1 MNPGIAILDSAR
13 RAPDAPAVLEGE
25 RTLTFGEL
33 HARTNRL
40 AHALRDRYKLRKG
53 DRVAVLLPNR
63 AAVVEALGGCAKL
76 GAVYIGLNFRLGQAE
91 YDDIF
96 ENAEP
101 SLVIC
106 GAEHR
111 ELGETLALR
120 AGIPLLDV
128 DGPDWEPLLAEGD
141 DALPAEVHDVRPE
154 DHFCLV
160 YTSGTTGRPKGV
172 LFDVRAVMQHAAVAL
187 LEFELDARSRWL
199 MALPH
204 NSSVQITLLP
214 LLLCG
219 GAVVFADSRGFDA
232 RRFAGD
238 VRRHGATHTYLV
250 PTMLFR
256 LLEGGIAPQEIETLR
271 TIGYGAAPIPP
282 ERVGELVARYGPRFT
297 QLYGMAEVC
306 SIGTMLRKDDHA
318 RAAAGEE
325 RLYASAGRAS
335 HLMDVRVVDADGSD
349 VPTGERGEVVFG
361 SPYTMLGYNRDP
373 ERTGAALID
382 GWMHS
387 GDVGVLDEEGYLFIV
402 GRMKDLVIRGGFN
415 VVPSE
420 IENVLYAHPAV
431 LEAAVF
437 GVPDPEWGE
446 AVVACCALKEGAR
459 VAPEELV
466 AWCRE
471 QGLPS
476 IKVPERIAL
485 LEALPKNAVGKIVKT
500 DLRERM
506 STGGATGAAVAA
518 R

>member
-13 RAPDAPAVLEGE
+13 RTPDAPAVIEGD
-25 RTLTFGEL
+25 RTLSYGEL
-33 HARTNRL
+33 HERTNRL
-40 AHALRDRYKLRKG
+40 ANALRDRYKVAKG
-53 DRVAVLLPNR
+53 DRVALLTTNR
-63 AAVVEALGGCAKL
+63 TAVVEVLGGCAKL
-76 GAVYIGLNFRLGQAE
+76 GAVYVGLNFRLAVAE
-91 YDDIF
+91 YEAIL

-101 SLVIC
+101 SVIVC

-111 ELGETLALR
+111 ELGEHLALR

-128 DGPDWEPLLAEGD
+128 DDADWEKTLAAA
-141 DALPAEVHDVRPE
+141 DASLPASVHDVRPD

-172 LFDVRAVMQHAAVAL
+172 LFDVGAVMQHAAVAL

-204 NSSVQITLLP
+204 NSSLQITLLP
-214 LLLCG
+214 LLLTG

-232 RRFAGD
+232 RRFAQD
-238 VRRHGATHTYLV
+238 VHSHGATHTYLV

-256 LLEGGIAPQEIETLR
+256 LLEAGIAPEEIETLQ

-282 ERVGELVARYGPRFT
+282 ERVRELVARYGPRFT

-318 RAAAGEE
+318 RAVAGEE
-325 RLYASAGRAS
+325 RIFASAGRAS
-335 HLMDVRVVDADGSD
+335 YLMDVRVVDRDGAD
-349 VPTGERGEVVFG
+349 VPAGERGEVVFG
-361 SPYTMLGYNRDP
+361 SPYTMLEYNRDP
-373 ERTGAALID
+373 ERTADALID

-420 IENVLYAHPAV
+420 VENVLYAHPAV
-431 LEAAVF
+431 LEAAVI

-446 AVVACCALKEGAR
+446 AVVACCALKQGER
-459 VAPEELV
+459 VTPEELV
-466 AWCRE
+466 VWCRE

-476 IKVPERIAL
+476 IKVPERITL
-485 LEALPKNAVGKIVKT
+485 FETLPKNAVGKIVKT

-506 STGGATGAAVAA
+506 ATGGATDATG
-518 R
+518 

>member
-1 MNPGIAILDSAR
+1 MNPGIAILGSAR
-13 RAPDAPAVLEGE
+13 RAPGAPAVLEGD

-40 AHALRDRYKLRKG
+40 AHALRDRYGLRKG
-53 DRVAVLLPNR
+53 DRVALLLANR
-63 AAVVEALGGCAKL
+63 TEVVETLGACAKL
-76 GAVYIGLNFRLGQAE
+76 GLVYAGLNFRLGEAE
-91 YDDIF
+91 YDAIF
-96 ENAEP
+96 DNAEP
-101 SLVIC
+101 GLVVC

-111 ELGETLALR
+111 ALAERLAR
-120 AGIPLLDV
+120 DAGIPLLDV
-128 DGPDWEPLLAEGD
+128 DGPEWEPLLADGD
-141 DALPAEVHDVRPE
+141 DALPAEVHDVRAA
-154 DHFCLV
+154 DRFCLV

-172 LFDVRAVMQHAAVAL
+172 LFDVGAVMQHATAAL

-232 RRFAGD
+232 RRFAAD

-256 LLEGGIAPQEIETLR
+256 LLEAGIAPEEIATLQ

-306 SIGTMLRKDDHA
+306 SIATMLRKDDHA
-318 RAAAGEE
+318 RAAAGEG

-335 HLMDVRVVDADGSD
+335 YLMDVRVVDGDGRD
-349 VPTGERGEVVFG
+349 VPAGERGEVVFG
-361 SPYTMLGYNRDP
+361 SPYTMLGYHRDA
-373 ERTGAALID
+373 ERTEAALID

-415 VVPSE
+415 IVPAE

-446 AVVACCALKEGAR
+446 AVVACCALRQGAR
-459 VAPEELV
+459 VAPEELI

-485 LEALPKNAVGKIVKT
+485 LDALPKNAVGKIVKT

-506 STGGATGAAVAA
+506 AAAGAAAGVG